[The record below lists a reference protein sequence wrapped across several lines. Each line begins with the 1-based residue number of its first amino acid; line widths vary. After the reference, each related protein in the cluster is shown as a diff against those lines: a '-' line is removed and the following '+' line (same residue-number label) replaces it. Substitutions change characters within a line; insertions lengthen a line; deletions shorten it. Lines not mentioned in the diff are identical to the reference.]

1 MYLSEIKIENFR
13 CFENIDITFDSQ
25 MNVIVGNNGMGKSS
39 LLDAVK
45 IGIGSFFLGIES
57 VKATSI
63 NKKDVRFVT
72 CEVNNSLDRQ
82 PQFPVSI
89 SCTGFFNGNTL
100 KWSRQLKTESGSTT
114 YGEAVSIKNA
124 AKSIQNAIRHGD
136 NNIDLPLLSHY
147 GTDRL
152 VEESRKSDINSA
164 FTNRFQGYTSKLSS
178 KIDKGQM
185 LSWLKKMTFQ
195 ELQDGK
201 QIPELKAVQQAMAEC
216 FKDSCY
222 TADDVKVRFG
232 IKSDEIEI
240 SYIDS
245 DGKKIIQL
253 FSELSDGFRSALS
266 LTADIAY
273 RMAILNPQ
281 YLEDVTKK
289 TEGIVLIDEIDQHL
303 HPRWQRN
310 IISSLMSIFPKVQF
324 IVTTH
329 SPNVIASV
337 KRGKIIMLNR
347 NEWYCYDNIY
357 GKDTNS
363 VLSEVMDVKSRPDE
377 VADLFSEFYDYLND
391 ENYIKAE
398 ECLNKLAEIIG
409 ESDSEYVS
417 VRVALDF
424 EKAAD
429 EF

>member
-1 MYLSEIKIENFR
+1 
-13 CFENIDITFDSQ
+13 
-25 MNVIVGNNGMGKSS
+25 
-39 LLDAVK
+39 
-45 IGIGSFFLGIES
+45 
-57 VKATSI
+57 
-63 NKKDVRFVT
+63 
-72 CEVNNSLDRQ
+72 
-82 PQFPVSI
+82 
-89 SCTGFFNGNTL
+89 
-100 KWSRQLKTESGSTT
+100 
-114 YGEAVSIKNA
+114 
-124 AKSIQNAIRHGD
+124 
-136 NNIDLPLLSHY
+136 
-147 GTDRL
+147 
-152 VEESRKSDINSA
+152 
-164 FTNRFQGYTSKLSS
+164 
-178 KIDKGQM
+178 
-185 LSWLKKMTFQ
+185 
-195 ELQDGK
+195 
-201 QIPELKAVQQAMAEC
+201 MAEC
-216 FKDSCY
+216 FKGSCY

-245 DGKKIIQL
+245 DGKKRIQL

-289 TEGIVLIDEIDQHL
+289 TEGIVLIDEIDQQL
-303 HPRWQRN
+303 PPRWQRN

-417 VRVALDF
+417 ARVALDF